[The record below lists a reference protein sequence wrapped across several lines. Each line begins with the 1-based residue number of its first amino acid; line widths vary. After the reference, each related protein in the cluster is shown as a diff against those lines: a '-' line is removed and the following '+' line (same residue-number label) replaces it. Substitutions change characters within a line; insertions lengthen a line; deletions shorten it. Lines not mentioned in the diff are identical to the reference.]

1 MTQKRK
7 QYKAEF
13 KFQMALEAAKGLKT
27 INQLASE
34 HELHPNQLSQWKRQL
49 LEEGPAIFSK
59 SSSQPQRET
68 AKVEA
73 DLYEQIGRLKMELE
87 WLKKKCP
94 AQLRPNGC

>member
-1 MTQKRK
+1 LTKKRK

-13 KFQMALEAAKGLKT
+13 KFQMALEAIKGLKT

-59 SSSQPQRET
+59 SSSQPRRET

>member
-1 MTQKRK
+1 MTKKRK

-49 LEEGPAIFSK
+49 LEEGAAIFSQ
-59 SSSQPQRET
+59 SSNQAQRET

-87 WLKKKCP
+87 WLKKS
-94 AQLRPNGC
+94 ARLS

>member
-1 MTQKRK
+1 MTKKRK

-49 LEEGPAIFSK
+49 LEEGAAIFSQ
-59 SSSQPQRET
+59 SSSQAQRET

-87 WLKKKCP
+87 WLKKS
-94 AQLRPNGC
+94 ARLS

>member
-1 MTQKRK
+1 LTKKRK

-13 KFQMALEAAKGLKT
+13 KFQMALEATKGLKT

-49 LEEGPAIFSK
+49 LAEGAAIFSQN
-59 SSSQPQRET
+59 SGQPQREA

-73 DLYEQIGRLKMELE
+73 ELYEQIGRLKMDLE
-87 WLKKKCP
+87 WLKKST
-94 AQLRPNGC
+94 QFS